1 MSDRATLIKELLEM
15 QKKFIEEEHKNGF
28 DAKNYYNPE
37 SGHVLDGYR
46 ETFMDKAMEL
56 CDAAH
61 ADKGSHR

>member
-1 MSDRATLIKELLEM
+1 MSDRATLIKELLDM
-15 QKKFIEEEHKNGF
+15 QKKFIADEHKNGF
-28 DAKNYYNPE
+28 NAENYFTPE
-37 SGHVLDGYR
+37 SGSVLDGYR

>member
-1 MSDRATLIKELLEM
+1 M
-15 QKKFIEEEHKNGF
+15 QKKFIADEHKNGF
-28 DAKNYYNPE
+28 NAENYFTPE
-37 SGHVLDGYR
+37 SGSVLDGYR